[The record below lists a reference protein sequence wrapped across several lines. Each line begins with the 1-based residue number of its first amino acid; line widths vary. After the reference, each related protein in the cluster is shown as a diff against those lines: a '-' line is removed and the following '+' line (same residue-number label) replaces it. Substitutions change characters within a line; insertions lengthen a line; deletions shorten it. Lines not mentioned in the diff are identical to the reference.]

1 MKLGSLIRDKASGL
15 RNSKKSSNKSQQDG
29 VDDHNNGYTS
39 HSISSLNSDHLHD
52 NNHSKKDDTSD
63 LRREGIVGIDTSV
76 RSDRGSRHGGSRH
89 GGSPS
94 K

>member
-15 RNSKKSSNKSQQDG
+15 RKDKKSNKSQQDG

-76 RSDRGSRHGGSRH
+76 RSRSDRGSRHGGS
-89 GGSPS
+89 PS
-94 K
+94 E

>member
-15 RNSKKSSNKSQQDG
+15 RKDKKSNKSQPQQDG

-52 NNHSKKDDTSD
+52 NNSKKDDASD
-63 LRREGIVGIDTSV
+63 LRREGISGIDT
-76 RSDRGSRHGGSRH
+76 SDRGSRQGSRH

-94 K
+94 E